1 MKKFIIFLFL
11 GTVFFGNSQ
20 QITLKKGI
28 VIDSIAVKDSI
39 SESFSLYL
47 PSSFELDKNW
57 PILFVFD
64 MAGRGKQTIRMF
76 KEAAEKQGYIL
87 ASSNNVNDTLTTSQN
102 ILITGRM
109 FSHIITLLPIQKD
122 RTYSAGFDSGA
133 RFASVLP
140 IFVKGIAGVISSG
153 AGYPNMEILDSNN
166 IFQFIGIVGKEDYAY
181 PEMLIGKSVLGR
193 LKFPNHLLV
202 FNGGHEW
209 PNTQYLEKALE
220 IFNLSAMAKGKIEKD
235 EAYINSAYTKNLEQI
250 NGLIRSNNLIEAD
263 NLLEEVMSVY
273 RVFKD
278 ADSLKRIKR
287 ELNKDKVFKTMT
299 RNENNT
305 LLKESFI
312 KEDYVYYLEEDLA
325 TYNYNNLGWWIYQM
339 GELKKYDQSK
349 IAAEREMGKRLL
361 GYVNALIEDNID
373 IVRGGSQVNQEVLSL
388 LWMLKTITDPYNYSY
403 YLKIIASS
411 AQMEDYGTSLFY
423 LEELLK
429 KGYSDKA
436 ELYGLEGTALL
447 RITPEFNEIV
457 AKYLKDARYDVIKE

>member
-109 FSHIITLLPIQKD
+109 FNHIISLLPIQKD

-166 IFQFIGIVGKEDYAY
+166 LFQFIGIVGKEDYAY

-209 PNTQYLEKALE
+209 PKTQYLEKALE

-235 EAYINSAYTKNLEQI
+235 EAYVNSAYAKNLQQI
-250 NGLIRSNNLIEAD
+250 NGLIRANNLIEAD

-278 ADSLKRIKR
+278 ADSLKKIKR
-287 ELNKDKVFKTMT
+287 ELNKNKVFKTMT

-349 IAAEREMGKRLL
+349 IIAEREMGKRLL

-373 IVRGGSQVNQEVLSL
+373 IVRGGSQVNQEVLNL
-388 LWMLKTITDPYNYSY
+388 LWMLKTITDPYNYGY
-403 YLKIIASS
+403 YLKIISSS

-436 ELYGLEGTALL
+436 ELYSLEGTALL

-457 AKYLKDARYDVIKE
+457 ARYLKDARYDVIEE